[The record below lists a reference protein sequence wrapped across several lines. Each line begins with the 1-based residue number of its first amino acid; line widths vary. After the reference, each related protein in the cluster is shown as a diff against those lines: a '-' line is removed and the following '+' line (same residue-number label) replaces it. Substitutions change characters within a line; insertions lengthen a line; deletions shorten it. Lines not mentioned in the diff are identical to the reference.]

1 MVRELVGTAV
11 ECVIGEVL
19 VFKEDGDGLG
29 RAGGLVFN
37 ELMDKRILRE
47 RDNEMDAPSLR
58 HQMCQSLSVKS
69 QKKERPNASIN
80 DGY

>member
-29 RAGGLVFN
+29 CAGCLVFN
-37 ELMDKRILRE
+37 ELMDKRILRKIGVGGVE
-47 RDNEMDAPSLR
+47 VEHDLPAFGLR
-58 HQMCQSLSVKS
+58 
-69 QKKERPNASIN
+69 
-80 DGY
+80 